1 MGTEVEF
8 KPHFHEWATVLPGM
22 ICLSRKARNA
32 TFRNYVAAETATPVI
47 GCCACLTQDD
57 AKNFYFAGV
66 CRSKSVRG
74 IDDGRG
80 PTTDEFFTL
89 AIGGMVTM
97 LNNSKTPVF
106 PGDMLEWCFYNE
118 ENKAEGERAAKRTKS
133 NPRRIGI
140 KIASPTSERVIGRC
154 LSFAKPMV
162 RLASEI
168 HPLFFSPTFR
178 SSPPRHTHAVHRTP
192 STCFSSRA
200 RAAPS
205 RDVERGR
212 AVCGRD
218 RSRRRAEGGRSV
230 CVTATRSRGM
240 CGCLA
245 RCVSKRGPKR
255 VSENTHARLLSAT
268 RTHTHTHTHARAH
281 TRARVT
287 FWRSR
292 RPRHPPWSRG
302 GAKSPCSGAR

>member
-1 MGTEVEF
+1 MSNMNAGMAFSQFQSVQGPADSRLRHSELEGYQPVSRIGEIVINSFGARPHRPRTRPLLRARRAPLPPTHPPTRPRIACAWRAVDSFEFAQLPEAVKAEKLDDGADTATGTEVEF

-47 GCCACLTQDD
+47 GCCACLTSDD

-66 CRSKSVRG
+66 CRSKSVRP

-118 ENKAEGERAAKRTKS
+118 ANKGSGERAAKRTKS

-154 LSFAKPMV
+154 LSFAKPMD
-162 RLASEI
+162 
-168 HPLFFSPTFR
+168 TF
-178 SSPPRHTHAVHRTP
+178 
-192 STCFSSRA
+192 
-200 RAAPS
+200 
-205 RDVERGR
+205 D
-212 AVCGRD
+212 
-218 RSRRRAEGGRSV
+218 
-230 CVTATRSRGM
+230 
-240 CGCLA
+240 
-245 RCVSKRGPKR
+245 
-255 VSENTHARLLSAT
+255 LLL
-268 RTHTHTHTHARAH
+268 
-281 TRARVT
+281 
-287 FWRSR
+287 
-292 RPRHPPWSRG
+292 
-302 GAKSPCSGAR
+302 KSC